1 MISREMLSFKRFLY
15 GLKDIYIYIYV
26 QDSYH
31 ILYYTNKIF
40 MSNFDISGVHKYL
53 YCAQYLS

>member
-1 MISREMLSFKRFLY
+1 MCKIHI
-15 GLKDIYIYIYV
+15 IYYTT
-26 QDSYH
+26 
-31 ILYYTNKIF
+31 TNKIF